1 MKTILALVA
10 TVAVFATVGAMDYED
25 AQKDLAYKCE
35 MVESGAWPESVLK
48 RVECD
53 D

>member
-25 AQKDLAYKCE
+25 AQKDLSYKCE
-35 MVESGAWPESVLK
+35 MVKSGAWPKAVLRGEACK
-48 RVECD
+48 
-53 D
+53 